1 LWAKAAK
8 TIMQAVSD
16 EQLIQWVADGDA
28 SCLGTLFERH
38 HRGIYQYCL
47 QLTRSPAISEDLVQ
61 DVFLKLLQK
70 AGSYR
75 GEGSCKAWIF
85 NIARNVT
92 FDYLRRADRR
102 VTSDEDEEGAVHLV
116 DHRSTEQVAAGEQ
129 NLRLVARALAEIPAA
144 AREVIWL
151 GRFVFEDYDELARA
165 LGCTASA
172 ARVRMH
178 RAMQQLN
185 STFTRMNGVPID
197 V

>member
-1 LWAKAAK
+1 MGEGSEN
-8 TIMQAVSD
+8 IMQAVSD

>member
-1 LWAKAAK
+1 
-8 TIMQAVSD
+8 MQAVSD

-38 HRGIYQYCL
+38 HRGVYQYCL
-47 QLTRSPAISEDLVQ
+47 QLTRSSAVSEDLVQ

-70 AGSYR
+70 AASYR

-102 VTSDEDEEGAVHLV
+102 VTSDEDEENAARLV
-116 DHRSTEQVAAGEQ
+116 DHRSTEQVAAGQQ

-151 GRFVFEDYDELARA
+151 GRFVFEDYDDLARA

-178 RAMQQLN
+178 RAIQQLN

>member
-1 LWAKAAK
+1 
-8 TIMQAVSD
+8 MQAVSD
-16 EQLIQWVADGDA
+16 ERLIQWVADGDA

-38 HRGIYQYCL
+38 HRGVYQYCL
-47 QLTRSPAISEDLVQ
+47 QLTRSPAVSEDLVQ

-70 AGSYR
+70 AASYR
-75 GEGSCKAWIF
+75 GDGSCKAWIF
-85 NIARNVT
+85 HIARNVT

-102 VTSDEDEEGAVHLV
+102 VTNDEDDENAERLV
-116 DHRSTEQVAAGEQ
+116 DHRSTEQVAAAQQ

>member
-1 LWAKAAK
+1 
-8 TIMQAVSD
+8 MQAVSD

-38 HRGIYQYCL
+38 HRGVYRYCL
-47 QLTRSPAISEDLVQ
+47 QMTRSGAMSEDLVQ
-61 DVFLKLLQK
+61 EVFLKVLK
-70 AGSYR
+70 RASSFR
-75 GEGSCKAWIF
+75 AEGSCKAWIF

-92 FDYLRRADRR
+92 FDYLRKADPT
-102 VTSDEDEEGAVHLV
+102 VEAQEDADATDERLI
-116 DHRSTEQVAAGEQ
+116 DHRSSEQVAAGHQ
-129 NLRLVARALAEIPAA
+129 NLQLVAQALAEIPAA

-151 GRFVFEDYDELARA
+151 GRFVFDDYDELARA

-178 RAMQQLN
+178 RAMQALN
-185 STFTRMNGVPID
+185 STFTRINGAPID

>member
-1 LWAKAAK
+1 VGEGSEN
-8 TIMQAVSD
+8 IMQAVSD

>member
-1 LWAKAAK
+1 
-8 TIMQAVSD
+8 MQAVSD
-16 EQLIQWVADGDA
+16 EQLIRWVADGDA

-38 HRGIYQYCL
+38 HRSVYQYCL
-47 QLTRSPAISEDLVQ
+47 QLTRSPAVSEDLVQ

-70 AGSYR
+70 AASYR
-75 GEGSCKAWIF
+75 GDGSCKAWIF
-85 NIARNVT
+85 NIARNVA

-102 VTSDEDEEGAVHLV
+102 VVNDEGDENAEHLV
-116 DHRSTEQVAAGEQ
+116 DHRSTEQVAAAEQ

-151 GRFVFEDYDELARA
+151 GRFVFEDYDDLARA
-165 LGCTASA
+165 LGCTVSA